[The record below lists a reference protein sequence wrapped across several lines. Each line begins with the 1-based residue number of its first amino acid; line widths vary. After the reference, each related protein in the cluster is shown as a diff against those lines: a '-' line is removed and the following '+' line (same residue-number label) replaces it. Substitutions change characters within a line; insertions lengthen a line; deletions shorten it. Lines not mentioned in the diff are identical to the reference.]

1 MNKMTSAYANK
12 LLKQLDEDKEFYLNK
27 EQNSCTY
34 VAAVGEEPVIPEYD
48 YEATAKEIE
57 MIDNKIQKIK
67 HAINVANVTQVVR
80 VQDTE
85 YSIDMILVRM
95 AQLNKRK
102 AMLDFMRKQL
112 PKERQESHGYL
123 PNRSNIP
130 EYKYINYDL
139 DLIKSEYE
147 RISEEIMLMQIAL
160 DKHNQT
166 YEFEVDI

>member
-1 MNKMTSAYANK
+1 MSK
-12 LLKQLDEDKEFYLNK
+12 
-27 EQNSCTY
+27 NS
-34 VAAVGEEPVIPEYD
+34 E
-48 YEATAKEIE
+48 
-57 MIDNKIQKIK
+57 

-85 YSIDMILVRM
+85 YSIDGILVRM

-102 AMLDFMRKQL
+102 TMLDFMRKQL

-139 DLIKSEYE
+139 DLIKREYE
-147 RISEEIMLMQIAL
+147 RISEEIMAMQIAL

-166 YEFEVDI
+166 YEFEVDISCL